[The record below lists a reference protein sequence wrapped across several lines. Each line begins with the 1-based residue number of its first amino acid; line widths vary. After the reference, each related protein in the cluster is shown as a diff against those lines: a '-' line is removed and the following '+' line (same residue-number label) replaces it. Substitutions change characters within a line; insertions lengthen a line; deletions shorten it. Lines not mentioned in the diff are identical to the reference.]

1 MDANTKDKKGYK
13 KYLVVLS
20 VIVLLIG
27 ITYAVQTASSIFNA
41 TTATLGLDDVYGS
54 TTFDASN
61 LKFSPVLDSEVGTT
75 DVENNV
81 IKIDFTVGGASGND
95 TSKDIIYDIALVD
108 LDVSCELLSP
118 YVKWKLIKN
127 GSTLASGSLDY
138 KFDTI
143 KNGRFVLTETQL
155 DLPDYN
161 ASKTGYDN
169 YTFYMWI
176 SDSCQSDLATCAA
189 NGNLHDQS
197 SLLNKRLKGKI
208 EVELYTS
215 TKKTLVRNPSNT
227 LDTST
232 CFMPRMLNSVEPG
245 SYVAYTGNNGC
256 SGNSCQGQNANY
268 VSDTDL
274 GYCDS
279 SYYKFCVNGWRVGY
293 ISDGTAYLV
302 SAGAPEC
309 IATDSSGNMIN
320 TGSNADS
327 DLDSTNLYKHLN
339 NLDNESLLYCNTSY
353 AYGGVCDSTCTWAM
367 DATDF
372 QAITGSVLS
381 SSSCFAS
388 LEDTSCGYGNDLI
401 DNGGYYWYATQY
413 SASSNR
419 TFYWA
424 PNARY
429 VHSYASN
436 HAHGLRP
443 VLRLQSSV
451 QVVAGSGTY
460 EAPYTIAST
469 N

>member
-1 MDANTKDKKGYK
+1 MVKNEEKGYK
-13 KYLVVLS
+13 KYLVILV
-20 VIVLLIG
+20 VIVFIIG
-27 ITYAVQTASSIFNA
+27 ITYAAQTASSIFNVA
-41 TTATLGLDDVYGS
+41 TATIGLDTSAYGN
-54 TTFDASN
+54 TTFDASG
-61 LKFSPVLDSEVGTT
+61 LKFSPILDNKVGTSE
-75 DVENNV
+75 VENNV

-95 TSKDIIYDIALVD
+95 TSKNIIYDIALVD

-127 GSTLASGSLDY
+127 GSTLSSGSLDY

-143 KNGRFVLTETQL
+143 KSGRFVLTETQL
-155 DLPDYN
+155 DLPAYN
-161 ASKTGYDN
+161 ASGTGYDN

-176 SDSCQSDLATCAA
+176 SDSCQSDLSTCAA

-197 SLLNKRLKGKI
+197 DLLNKRLKGKI

-256 SGNSCQGQNANY
+256 SGNSCEGQNFNY
-268 VSDTDL
+268 VSDTDM
-274 GYCDS
+274 GYCISS
-279 SYYKFCVNGWRVGY
+279 SYKFSVNGWRVGY

-320 TGSNADS
+320 TGSNAS
-327 DLDSTNLYKHLN
+327 SYLDSTNLYKHLN

-353 AYGGVCDSTCTWAM
+353 AYGGVCDSTSTWAM

-372 QAITGSVLS
+372 QAITGSALS
-381 SSSCFAS
+381 SSSCYGS
-388 LEDTSCGYGNDLI
+388 SEDTSCGYGNDLI
-401 DNGGYYWYATQY
+401 DNGGFYWYATRY
-413 SASSNR
+413 SASSYRVFIWLPAN
-419 TFYWA
+419 
-424 PNARY
+424 RY
-429 VHSYASN
+429 VYNDDSRYAL
-436 HAHGLRP
+436 GLRP
-443 VLRLQSSV
+443 VLHLQSSV
-451 QVVAGSGTY
+451 RVVGGSGTY
-460 EAPYTIAST
+460 EDPYTIAST